1 MKHVIENCWMILP
14 EHRVG
19 YGAIEIDG
27 DAISAV
33 TLQPQPPALTAARLV
48 LPGLVNCH
56 GHTAMTLVRGL
67 GGGYRL
73 TKKPEE
79 YTLFEILSLVEGDL
93 APVGCVSGET
103 DCPREC
109 ECKTF
114 PMWKEFYKVI
124 TDYLNG
130 KTLKELL

>member
-1 MKHVIENCWMILP
+1 MIVSTKGRYALRVMADMAAVGSLYTPMKDV
-14 EHRVG
+14 
-19 YGAIEIDG
+19 
-27 DAISAV
+27 
-33 TLQPQPPALTAARLV
+33 AARQGVSKKYMEQIMPLLV
-48 LPGLVNCH
+48 KGGLVE
-56 GHTAMTLVRGL
+56 GVRGL

-124 TDYLNG
+124 TDYLKG